1 MNIIKKLTGLILVI
15 AMIASPAC
23 VPASA
28 SSYKDVSD
36 DAQYAAAV
44 EALTTYGIV
53 SGYAG
58 YYNPDSYVTR
68 AEFAKM
74 VTLAAGLEDEVYS
87 NAGNRRFDDVSLSYW
102 GNGYINTAAL
112 NMLIVGYPDG
122 RFMPERKITF
132 AEAVT
137 VLLRAMN
144 YTSAD
149 LGDNW
154 PYAYMV
160 KAKGMGITEGINL
173 GDNSYISRGDL
184 AIVINLA
191 LQSPLKGSTEKL
203 ISKMNIKMTDEVL
216 IVATKNE
223 DAGLAA
229 DEVKTSS
236 GTYKLANTNLKF
248 TPLTKAEL
256 VLDDDQKV
264 INFNVTYTP
273 KKAVTAVDSFVD
285 GTVYFENGSNSR
297 SLGVTDSTPVYSEG
311 VISNYGNFKSSIED
325 GTAVSILYDSNGG
338 VEYLIF
344 NSASYTEAVAVRN
357 DIYTALE
364 SVGVTKE
371 QVDSAKVIRDGE
383 FVTLNDVQK
392 YDVAYYLADNS
403 TIYLY
408 SDKVSGIYNE
418 AYPNKANVTSVE
430 ISGNVLELETQNAV
444 YKLGEKTG
452 SYKLKSRVTALLG
465 RTGKIVD
472 VVDLN
477 SLSASNYGILLSY
490 GTEIS
495 DDMLASGR
503 QSSYITVINGEGNT
517 SKYKTTGNYSEKIGD
532 VGKLVF
538 DDDGNA
544 VFSSVLSSG
553 VSVSGAVDKNNR
565 KIGDKWLA
573 QDAVILERV
582 YAPATR
588 TGMAVAKKIQLE
600 DIPGSALTEK
610 QVIYAVTS
618 GSFGDISLLVVEN
631 VTKAQN
637 TYGVLTANN
646 SRVTSTSASGSY
658 TIFSGGQSKTYSTSF
673 SSNISAGTPVA
684 MVLDGNSLV
693 SLKALSCLESGRNL
707 AAIDFSRVKVGD
719 KVYMIGDDVQ
729 IYKKNSNGKGYTSIS
744 IYDADSLVGK
754 TVNLYADASV
764 SQGGMIRI
772 ITIN

>member
-15 AMIASPAC
+15 TMIASLAC

-87 NAGNRRFDDVSLSYW
+87 NAGNRRFDDVLLSYW

-184 AIVINLA
+184 AIVINRA

-203 ISKMNIKMTDEVL
+203 ISKMDIKMTDEVL

-273 KKAVTAVDSFVD
+273 KKAVTTVDSFVD

-311 VISNYGNFKSSIED
+311 VISNYGNFKNSIED

-344 NSASYTEAVAVRN
+344 NSASYTEAVAVRS

-383 FVTLNDVQK
+383 SATIAEVQK

-408 SDKVSGIYNE
+408 SDKVSGVYNE

-430 ISGNVLELETQNAV
+430 ISGNVLELETQSAV

-477 SLSASNYGILLSY
+477 SSSASNYGILLSY

-544 VFSSVLSSG
+544 VFSSVLNSG
-553 VSVSGAVDKNNR
+553 VSVSGAIDKNNR
-565 KIGDKWLA
+565 KIGGKWLA

-582 YAPATR
+582 YAPETR
-588 TGMAVAKKIQLE
+588 TGTAVAKKIQLE
-600 DIPGSALTEK
+600 DIPGSELTAK

-673 SSNISAGTPVA
+673 SSNISAGTAVA

-693 SLKALSCLESGRNL
+693 SLKALPCLESGRNL

-729 IYKKNSNGKGYTSIS
+729 IYKKNTSGKGYTSIS
-744 IYDADSLVGK
+744 IYDADGLVGK
-754 TVNLYADASV
+754 TVNLYADTSV

-772 ITIN
+772 ITVN

>member
-1 MNIIKKLTGLILVI
+1 MRFIKKLMASVLII
-15 AMIASPAC
+15 AMLSSFVIL
-23 VPASA
+23 PASA

-36 DAQYAAAV
+36 NAHYAEAV
-44 EALTTYGIV
+44 EALTTYGVV

-58 YYNPDSYVTR
+58 YYNPSSNVTR

-87 NAGNRRFDDVSLSYW
+87 NAGNRRFDDVPLSYW
-102 GNGYINTAAL
+102 GNGYINTAAI

-154 PYAYMV
+154 PYAYMI
-160 KAKGMGITEGINL
+160 KAKGMGLTDGINL

-184 AIVINLA
+184 AVVINRA
-191 LQSPLKGSTEKL
+191 LQSPLNGSSEKL
-203 ISKMNIKMTDEVL
+203 ISKMEIKMTDEVL

-229 DEVKTSS
+229 DEVKTSA
-236 GTYKLANTNLKF
+236 GTFKIGNTSLKF

-273 KKAVTAVDSFVD
+273 KKAVTTVDSYVD

-297 SLGVTDSTPVYSEG
+297 SLGVTDGTPVYSEG
-311 VISNYGNFKSSIED
+311 VISNYGSFKSNVED
-325 GTAVSILYDSNGG
+325 GTAVSILYDNNGS

-344 NSASYTEAVAVRN
+344 NSASYTEAVAVKS
-357 DIYTALE
+357 DIYTALA

-371 QVDSAKVIRDGE
+371 QVDSATVIRDGE
-383 FVTLNDVQK
+383 YANLEDVQK
-392 YDVAYYLADNS
+392 YDVAYYLKDNS

-408 SDKVSGIYNE
+408 SDKVSGVYNE

-430 ISGNVLELETQNAV
+430 ISGNVLELETQSAV
-444 YKLGEKTG
+444 YKLGEKSG

-472 VVDLN
+472 VVDLG
-477 SLSASNYGILLSY
+477 SASVSNYGILLSY
-490 GTEIS
+490 GTEVS
-495 DDMLASGR
+495 NDMLENGR
-503 QSSYITVINGEGNT
+503 QNTYITVINGEGNT
-517 SKYKTTGNYSEKIGD
+517 SKYKTLGNYSEKIGD
-532 VGKLVF
+532 VGKLSF
-538 DDDGNA
+538 DNDGNA
-544 VFSSVLSSG
+544 IFSSVMNSG
-553 VSVSGAVDKNNR
+553 VSVSGVIDKNNR
-565 KIGDKWLA
+565 KIGNKWLS

-582 YAPATR
+582 YAPETK
-588 TGMAVAKKIQLE
+588 TGTAIAKKILLE
-600 DIPGSALTEK
+600 DIPSSELTAK
-610 QVIYAVTS
+610 QVVYAVTS

-637 TYGVLTANN
+637 TYGILTSNN
-646 SRVTSTSASGSY
+646 SKVTSMSASGSY
-658 TIFSGGQSKTYSTSF
+658 TVLSAGQSRTYLSNF
-673 SSNISAGTPVA
+673 SSNIPVGSAVA
-684 MVLDGNSLV
+684 LVLDGNSLE
-693 SLKALSCLESGRNL
+693 SIKALPCLEAGRSL
-707 AAIDFSRVKVGD
+707 TAIDFSRVKVGD
-719 KVYMIGDDVQ
+719 KVYMLGDDVQ
-729 IYKKNSNGKGYTSIS
+729 IYKKSSSGKSYTSIS
-744 IYDADSLVGK
+744 IYDAESLVGK
-754 TVNLYADASV
+754 TVNLYADTSV
-764 SQGGMIRI
+764 SQGGMVRV
-772 ITIN
+772 ITVN

>member
-1 MNIIKKLTGLILVI
+1 MRFTKKIMALALVI
-15 AMIASPAC
+15 AIISSFIIL
-23 VPASA
+23 PASA

-36 DAQYAAAV
+36 DAHYAEAV

-58 YYNPDSYVTR
+58 NYNPNANVTR

-87 NAGNRRFDDVSLSYW
+87 NAGNRRFDDVPLSYW
-102 GNGYINTAAL
+102 GNGYINTAAI

-154 PYAYMV
+154 PYAYMI
-160 KAKGMGITEGINL
+160 KAKGMGLTDSINL
-173 GDNSYISRGDL
+173 GDNSYITRGDL
-184 AIVINLA
+184 AVVINRA
-191 LQSPLKGSTEKL
+191 LQSPLNGSSEKL
-203 ISKMNIKMTDEVL
+203 ISKMDIKMTGEVL

-223 DAGLAA
+223 DSGLAA

-256 VLDDDQKV
+256 VLDDEQKV
-264 INFNVTYTP
+264 INFNVTHTP
-273 KKAVTAVDSFVD
+273 KKAVTTVDSYVD
-285 GTVYFENGSNSR
+285 GTVYFENGANSR
-297 SLGVTDSTPVYSEG
+297 SLGVTDGTPVYNEG
-311 VISNYGNFKSSIED
+311 IISNYGNFKNSIED
-325 GTAVSILYDSNGG
+325 GTAVSILYDNNGG

-344 NSASYTEAVAVRN
+344 NSASYTEAVAVRS
-357 DIYTALE
+357 DIYTAME

-383 FVTLNDVQK
+383 NATLDDVQK

-408 SDKVSGIYNE
+408 SDKISGIYNE

-430 ISGNVLELETQNAV
+430 ISGNTLELETQSAV
-444 YKLGEKTG
+444 YKLGEKSG

-472 VVDLN
+472 VVDLG
-477 SLSASNYGILLSY
+477 SASVSNYGILLSY

-495 DDMLASGR
+495 NDMLENGR
-503 QSSYITVINGEGNT
+503 QTTYITILNGEGNT

-532 VGKLVF
+532 VGKLSF
-538 DDDGNA
+538 DNEGNA
-544 VFSSVLSSG
+544 TFASVMNSG
-553 VSVSGAVDKNNR
+553 VSVSGAIDKNNR
-565 KIGDKWLA
+565 KIGNKWIS
-573 QDAVILERV
+573 QDAVILERL
-582 YAPATR
+582 YAPETK
-588 TGMAVAKKIQLE
+588 TGTAIAKKILLE
-600 DIPGSALTEK
+600 DIPGSELTAK
-610 QVIYAVTS
+610 QVVYAVTS

-631 VTKAQN
+631 VTKSQN
-637 TYGVLTANN
+637 TYGILTANN
-646 SRVTSTSASGSY
+646 SRVTSMSASGSY
-658 TIFSGGQSKTYSTSF
+658 TVLSSGQSRTYSTSF
-673 SSNISAGTPVA
+673 SNNIPVGSAVA
-684 MVLDGNSLV
+684 LVLDGNSLA
-693 SLKALSCLESGRNL
+693 SIKALPCLEAGRKL
-707 AAIDFSRVKVGD
+707 SAIDFNRVKVGET
-719 KVYMIGDDVQ
+719 VYMLGDDVQ
-729 IYKKNSNGKGYTSIS
+729 IYKKNSSGKGYTGIS
-744 IYDADSLVGK
+744 IYDAENLVGK
-754 TVNLYADASV
+754 TVNLYADTSV
-764 SQGGMIRI
+764 SQGGLIRI
-772 ITIN
+772 ITVN